1 MRSRAADDRAMPARE
16 RILNAA
22 ILRFAH
28 HAFAETSLR
37 DIAAEAGVD
46 VAYVHRSFGSK
57 TGLFREALNATL
69 HRRGGTTSSAADPV
83 GWLCDQIVTGRPERP
98 QDVLPLTLGLR
109 SLTNIET
116 REIVHEF
123 IEEHF
128 IKPAAREF
136 GDDDTYRASM
146 VVALLTG
153 LAIFR
158 LGLSV
163 PALLDT
169 PEPRLRASI
178 KAAIRGLLEEGAES
192 DGETSTKSAIRARSD
207 SSGLP

>member
-1 MRSRAADDRAMPARE
+1 MPARE

-83 GWLCDQIVTGRPERP
+83 SWLCDQIVTGRPERSE
-98 QDVLPLTLGLR
+98 DVLPLTLGLR
-109 SLTNIET
+109 SLTNTET

-136 GDDDTYRASM
+136 GDDTYRASM

-158 LGLSV
+158 LTLSM
-163 PALLDT
+163 PPLLDT

-178 KAAIRGLLEEGAES
+178 KAAIRGLLDEGAES
-192 DGETSTKSAIRARSD
+192 DDENSAKPARTGGSGPTSMAGK
-207 SSGLP
+207 G